1 MRAAAIVLSYG
12 REELCELLACWARQ
26 TLPIPLLLWLDGP
39 APELGELPPHVHVH
53 QAEREASPD
62 RIGLIRAAA
71 VELAR
76 KRFDLAPSDAYI
88 ALDDDDY
95 YHPRHAELTVA
106 ALRNAP
112 WTGARRIGLQ
122 RRRGELPILLES
134 GPGGPG
140 QHPTWAMRLALYDM
154 AGGYTSARVEDIDLG
169 QRIGFKHCIAHTW
182 CTHVRRQYG
191 TGMAEDY
198 DRDAARARARLAPII
213 EPVWS
218 SELVELEAWCTR
230 NLGTW

>member
-26 TLPIPLLLWLDGP
+26 TVAVPLLLWLDGP
-39 APELGELPPHVHVH
+39 APELGELPPNVRVH
-53 QAEREASPD
+53 QADREASPD
-62 RIGLIRAAA
+62 RIGRIRASA
-71 VELAR
+71 VALAR
-76 KRFDLAPSDAYI
+76 QHFELGPDDVYI

-95 YHPRHAELTVA
+95 YHPRHAELTLT

-122 RRRGELPILLES
+122 RLRGTTPTLLES

-140 QHPTWAMRLALYDM
+140 QHPTWAMRLALYDE
-154 AGGYTSARVEDIDLG
+154 AGGYNDARVEDIDLG
-169 QRIGFKHCIAHTW
+169 QRIGFKQCLAHTW
-182 CTHVRRQYG
+182 CTHVRRQFG

-198 DRDAARARARLAPII
+198 NRDAARSRAKLA
-213 EPVWS
+213 S
-218 SELVELEAWCTR
+218 SIRPTWNGELIALEAWCTR
-230 NLGTW
+230 NLVSW